1 MASVEIPRHVVVG
14 DVKDMLAY
22 FVTWQNAITIAAMA
36 TAVNQFM
43 TKSQIDALRSDVNAN
58 QVVTNGRIDLLRE
71 DVTELK
77 SSFKEMSAKLD
88 AVLND
93 RRRRWF

>member
-1 MASVEIPRHVVVG
+1 
-14 DVKDMLAY
+14 MLAHY
-22 FVTWQNAITIAAMA
+22 VTWQNAITIAATA

-58 QVVTNGRIDLLRE
+58 LAIMNCRIDGICN

-77 SSFKEMSAKLD
+77 ASFKEMNAKLD
-88 AVLND
+88 AVLDD